1 MDSPDQSSVI
11 NLKSLRWGLALLFA
25 SALLSA
31 AAVTAALQ
39 FGRQTELAEKRAL
52 AQQGETRAKLARVH
66 EDEREIR
73 EKIARYQELVG
84 SGRIAPERRLEWVET
99 LRHIKES
106 RKLLGLDYEIA
117 PQRPLDEKAVDAGG
131 YAFLASPMKLEMPLL
146 HENDLLGLIADLKS
160 QVPAI
165 VSPKHCLIE
174 RAAVGGRQP
183 LAATLKAQCEID
195 WITLQEAMVQA
206 QPLPR
211 TGRSK

>member
-1 MDSPDQSSVI
+1 MDNPAPSSVI
-11 NLKSLRWGLALLFA
+11 NLKSLRWSLTLLLAAALLT
-25 SALLSA
+25 A

-39 FGRQTELAEKRAL
+39 FGRQTELAEKRARAL
-52 AQQGETRAKLARVH
+52 QGETRAKLARVH

-73 EKIARYQELVG
+73 AKIVRYQELVG
-84 SGRIAPERRLEWVET
+84 TGRIAPERRLEWVET
-99 LRHIKES
+99 LRQIKES

-146 HENDLLGLIADLKS
+146 HENDLLGLIADLKA

-165 VSPKHCLIE
+165 VSPRHCLIE
-174 RAAVGGRQP
+174 RATAGGRQP

-195 WITLQEAMVQA
+195 WISLQETVVPEKSPPA
-206 QPLPR
+206 
-211 TGRSK
+211 GGKK